1 MVGLEAVA
9 GLTPQPSTV
18 VPIAGTAGLFRDLGG
33 PVNNDK
39 RTEFAM
45 VVIAAVVVGMIAVAH
60 PASIPVIGV
69 VAAVVALLLV
79 WLKL

>member
-1 MVGLEAVA
+1 M
-9 GLTPQPSTV
+9 
-18 VPIAGTAGLFRDLGG
+18 
-33 PVNNDK
+33 NNDK

-45 VVIAAVVVGMIAVAH
+45 VVIAAVIVGMIAVAH

>member
-1 MVGLEAVA
+1 MMGLEAVA
-9 GLTPQPSTV
+9 GLTPRPSTV
-18 VPIAGTAGLFRDLGG
+18 VPIAGTAGPFRDLGG

-45 VVIAAVVVGMIAVAH
+45 VVIAAVIVGMIAVAH